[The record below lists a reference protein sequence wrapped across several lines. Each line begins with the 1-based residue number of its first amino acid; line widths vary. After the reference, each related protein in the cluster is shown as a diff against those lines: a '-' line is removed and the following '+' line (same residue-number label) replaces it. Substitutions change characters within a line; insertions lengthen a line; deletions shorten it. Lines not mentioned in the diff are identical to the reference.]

1 MVLDKVE
8 ELWSFA
14 SPQIAEA
21 LTKMDPIKKPK
32 VTVLITNDDER
43 GRGVKNTKSLKRSHV
58 NDP

>member
-1 MVLDKVE
+1 MLDKVE

-21 LTKMDPIKKPK
+21 LTKMDPK
-32 VTVLITNDDER
+32 VKVLITNDDER

-58 NDP
+58 KDP